1 MCGRCATRDVS
12 PWDGCWYEAQKEQP
26 PRRPL
31 PAAGRLHFPKGEKEE
46 RKNADDLDPPT
57 AAPRAARTCKV
68 RVVKK
73 EPFPPRK
80 DHFPAVPEE
89 KWIIPG
95 DSRVVKVA
103 RPREVAVP
111 EEIAEQQFGAPEEQG
126 AAKVDGD
133 DAARSETIDEL
144 AAEAPPQLS
153 PLDEAALIERE
164 MEQIAAGVEDK
175 FDNVAQGITCWEH
188 RHIDTDQGIT
198 RPEKAEVEEVPEV
211 EEAIGELAAVPKEI
225 AEQQFGAARSETID
239 ELAAEAPPQLDE
251 ELEQL
256 GPQLEEDD
264 FDNTAQGI
272 TRKERKQ
279 QEKMEKE
286 RKDKEE
292 KKMTTERKRAAKEK
306 NRIAV
311 MMRAAGEDPWLDP
324 PSADDERAEEEERAG
339 AGELGAQDQSAGEG
353 DGAPLS
359 PRGKAALVP
368 LRGRRPGPR
377 GRGGRPGPRSRPGPR
392 GRRRQQRITAK
403 LSPRSRAAE
412 VLFEREGAEQPSP
425 RSRAAEAP
433 LDEQVVTEQP
443 SPRSRAA
450 EVLFERKGAEQET
463 RSFL

>member
-153 PLDEAALIERE
+153 PLDEAALIEME
-164 MEQIAAGVEDK
+164 MEQIAAGVEDM

-225 AEQQFGAARSETID
+225 AEQFVTLSSGKVGLARSERDIS
-239 ELAAEAPPQLDE
+239 
-251 ELEQL
+251 
-256 GPQLEEDD
+256 
-264 FDNTAQGI
+264 FV
-272 TRKERKQ
+272 R
-279 QEKMEKE
+279 
-286 RKDKEE
+286 DKFL
-292 KKMTTERKRAAKEK
+292 K
-306 NRIAV
+306 N
-311 MMRAAGEDPWLDP
+311 P
-324 PSADDERAEEEERAG
+324 PSFSHLNFR
-339 AGELGAQDQSAGEG
+339 
-353 DGAPLS
+353 
-359 PRGKAALVP
+359 
-368 LRGRRPGPR
+368 
-377 GRGGRPGPRSRPGPR
+377 
-392 GRRRQQRITAK
+392 
-403 LSPRSRAAE
+403 
-412 VLFEREGAEQPSP
+412 
-425 RSRAAEAP
+425 
-433 LDEQVVTEQP
+433 
-443 SPRSRAA
+443 
-450 EVLFERKGAEQET
+450 
-463 RSFL
+463 